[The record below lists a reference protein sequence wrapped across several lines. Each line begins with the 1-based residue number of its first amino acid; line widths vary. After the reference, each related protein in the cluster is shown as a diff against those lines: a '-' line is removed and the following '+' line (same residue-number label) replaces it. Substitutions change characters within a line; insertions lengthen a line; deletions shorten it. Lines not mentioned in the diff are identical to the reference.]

1 MKQEQIRIANED
13 EFNRHKKQAA
23 MVKER
28 DLLSVLERIN
38 QRQQAA
44 EERVNSQDKAYKEQ
58 WALYHAEEELK
69 QREREKK
76 KQREYRKL
84 QLKKEAVVGK
94 MLKN

>member
-44 EERVNSQDKAYKEQ
+44 EERVNSQDKAYKE
-58 WALYHAEEELK
+58 
-69 QREREKK
+69 
-76 KQREYRKL
+76 
-84 QLKKEAVVGK
+84 
-94 MLKN
+94 